1 MQVRADGA
9 EEFAM
14 LGKMALRMF
23 LWPGNVVCDMIGARE
38 EDDRQMI
45 RTLINMLVWNF
56 AIVMAV
62 VLW

>member
-1 MQVRADGA
+1 
-9 EEFAM
+9 M

-56 AIVMAV
+56 VIVLAV